1 MAITTLDGA
10 IAGMQNPVPIV
21 KVGITTAAVGAMR
34 GYTPWYA
41 AGNPGASTATAIGV
55 NGEAVT
61 PSVSAATV
69 AGRLPRSN
77 PVSGNAHLARLA
89 INASTAG
96 TLWLIDRLWHN
107 SGLVVASN
115 TGQPITSAT
124 LPARDGAGGT
134 NGANVMAAIEWSA
147 TGGAGTPTVTL
158 AYNDQDGNAGTGTFT
173 AVASPPVGTFEVFTL
188 GAGDT
193 GIRSLTSATSFTQSV
208 SRTAGAMH
216 LVLFRVI
223 AQVEVTSANIGNAI
237 DALTGGLP
245 RIYNDSV
252 LQLVWFP
259 SVTTATN
266 FTGQY
271 IETHG

>member
-10 IAGMQNPVPIV
+10 IAGMVAPRPII

-61 PSVSAATV
+61 PALGSVGGRIPRTNPSAGLNAYL
-69 AGRLPRSN
+69 GRF
-77 PVSGNAHLARLA
+77 A
-89 INASTAG
+89 IQASQAG
-96 TLWLIDRLWHN
+96 TMWLIDRMWQN
-107 SGLVVASN
+107 SGLSTTLT
-115 TGQPITSAT
+115 TGQPITSAA
-124 LPARDGAGGT
+124 LPARDNNGTANGAG
-134 NGANVMAAIEWSA
+134 VMAAIEWSA

-158 AYNDQDGNAGTGTFT
+158 RYNDQDNNSGTGTFT
-173 AVASPPVGTFEVFTL
+173 AVASPPVGTFEIFTL

-193 GIRSLTSATSFTQSV
+193 GIRSLTAADSFQQSAT
-208 SRTAGAMH
+208 RTSGTMH
-216 LVLFRVI
+216 LVLFRVL
-223 AQVEVTSANIGNAI
+223 AQVEVTAANIGNAV
-237 DALTGGLP
+237 DALTSGFP
-245 RIYNDSV
+245 RLFDDTV

-266 FTGQY
+266 WVGQY
-271 IETHG
+271 IETQG